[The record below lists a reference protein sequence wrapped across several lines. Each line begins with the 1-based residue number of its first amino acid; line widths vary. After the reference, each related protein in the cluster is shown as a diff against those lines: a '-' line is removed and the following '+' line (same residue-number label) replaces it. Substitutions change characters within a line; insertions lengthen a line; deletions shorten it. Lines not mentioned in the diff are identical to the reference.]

1 MDTRTIAIVGID
13 GSGKTTVIRR
23 MLERLPSRWDVVGL
37 INCPDYHEIPN
48 APLAQLSRDLDAF
61 SQIADGLG
69 DFQLKGVALYLQ
81 MTLYGPLSRFVVDTF
96 HPRLLLSAR
105 HAVFDSLAYGSLYA
119 NIMKKPL
126 DRARH
131 EAALSERM
139 EQYRAGSY
147 DALLQWSAH
156 IARRAGCDE
165 EFWRLDRHVLEVF
178 SNSGRELV
186 TVLEREYQTTLPD
199 AVIFMDTPAETAQA
213 RIEGRQEKTQELHER
228 SDMLAMIR
236 RNYLDALSL
245 LHVAYPDIET
255 HVVNTGDGGG
265 IDHTVDEVIRRANID
280 VS

>member
-131 EAALSERM
+131 EAALRELLPHI
-139 EQYRAGSY
+139 AFATPG
-147 DALLQWSAH
+147 DALDVARTLQDFAIAEANGWQLWRKDSAQSWIH
-156 IARRAGCDE
+156 SSDAS
-165 EFWRLDRHVLEVF
+165 RL
-178 SNSGRELV
+178 
-186 TVLEREYQTTLPD
+186 
-199 AVIFMDTPAETAQA
+199 AQA
-213 RIEGRQEKTQELHER
+213 Q
-228 SDMLAMIR
+228 
-236 RNYLDALSL
+236 ALGAVL
-245 LHVAYPDIET
+245 TRP
-255 HVVNTGDGGG
+255 
-265 IDHTVDEVIRRANID
+265 
-280 VS
+280 